1 MENFEKVSRPVKID
15 LIKLLDAHVEL
26 ALETIAST
34 LNKSVQEIDKQFRP
48 ILLSLARNCY
58 RERRHFPRIQLKT
71 FSEDD
76 IPTRKFL
83 REKRWTR

>member
-1 MENFEKVSRPVKID
+1 MENFEKISRPIKID
-15 LIKLLDAHVEL
+15 LIRLLNTHIEL

-34 LNKSVQEIDKQFRP
+34 LNKPVREIEKQFRP

-71 FSEDD
+71 FSEED

>member
-1 MENFEKVSRPVKID
+1 MENFEKISRPIKID
-15 LIKLLDAHVEL
+15 LIRLLNAHVEL
-26 ALETIAST
+26 ALETVAST
-34 LNKSVQEIDKQFRP
+34 LNKPIREIEKQFRP

-76 IPTRKFL
+76 ISTRKFL
-83 REKRWTR
+83 REKR

>member
-1 MENFEKVSRPVKID
+1 MGNFEKISKPVKVD
-15 LIKLLDAHVEL
+15 LIRLLNAHVEL
-26 ALETIAST
+26 ALETVAST
-34 LNKSVQEIDKQFRP
+34 LNKPIREIEKQFRP

-83 REKRWTR
+83 REKR